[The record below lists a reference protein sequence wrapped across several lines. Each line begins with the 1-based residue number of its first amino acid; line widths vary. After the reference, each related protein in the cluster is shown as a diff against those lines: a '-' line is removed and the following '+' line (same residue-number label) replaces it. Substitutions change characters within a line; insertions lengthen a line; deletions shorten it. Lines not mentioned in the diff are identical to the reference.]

1 MIATSLQAIATSV
14 VQERSLDVVLQRI
27 VGELAAQPNVAL
39 TRIWLIGSDDD
50 QFEASTSGQ
59 AKVAHRVLKLAASAG
74 TPVSNAQGKDWSR
87 IDGAHRRVSLGQGKV
102 GCIAQTGKP
111 VLLEDTATD
120 QQWIVDQ
127 RWTHDEQIVSFA
139 GQPLLFRNEILGV
152 LALFSRERLTQVDF
166 DWLRAFAD
174 QAAVAIANARAFEE
188 IERLRSQLERENR
201 YLREEIR
208 EAHAFGE
215 IIGTSAAMHKLLEQ
229 VALVAPT
236 DASVLVQGESGT
248 GKELVA
254 RAIHERSQRAEHSL
268 VKVNC
273 AAIPR
278 ELFESEFFGHVKG
291 SFTGALKDRV
301 GRFQLANQGT
311 HFLDDLGEIPLELQG
326 KLLRVLQEGQLERVG
341 DDQTKRV
348 DVRVIAATNRHL
360 AAEVAAGR
368 FRQDLYYRL
377 SVFPIEVAP
386 LRERREDVAAL
397 TEHFLRQA
405 CRQMNRPTLALSPQ
419 HLDQLQRYDWP
430 GNVRELQNV
439 IQRAVIG
446 AQRNRWRLDDLL
458 VPRERLKTMATSA
471 AAGADESVLTKA
483 RLRELEAENLSA
495 ALERTNWKI
504 YGPRGAAE
512 LLAMKPT
519 TLASRLKR
527 LGISKPR

>member
-1 MIATSLQAIATSV
+1 MHAAALQAIATSV
-14 VQERSLDVVLQRI
+14 VQERSLEEVLRRI
-27 VGELAAQPNVAL
+27 VVELAAQPSVAL
-39 TRIWLIGSDDD
+39 TSIWLLGSDQRDD
-50 QFEASTSGQ
+50 DASSSAASNTE
-59 AKVAHRVLKLAASAG
+59 RPLLKLAASAG

-87 IDGAHRRVSLGQGKV
+87 LDGAHRRVSLGQGKV

-111 VLLEDTATD
+111 VLLEDTNTD

-139 GQPLLFRNEILGV
+139 GQALLFRNEILGV
-152 LALFSRERLTQVDF
+152 LALFSRERLTQSDF

-188 IERLRSQLERENR
+188 IERLRSQLESENR
-201 YLREEIR
+201 YLRDEIR
-208 EAHAFGE
+208 EVHAFGE
-215 IIGTSAAMHKLLEQ
+215 IIGTSAAMQKLLEQ

-236 DASVLVQGESGT
+236 DASVLIQGESGT

-254 RAIHERSQRAEHSL
+254 RAIHERSNRADHSL

-291 SFTGALKDRV
+291 SFTGALKDRI
-301 GRFQLANQGT
+301 GRFQLAHQGT
-311 HFLDDLGEIPLELQG
+311 LFLDEVGEIPLELQG

-348 DVRVIAATNRHL
+348 DVRVIAATNRQL

-386 LRERREDVAAL
+386 LRERREDLAAL
-397 TEHFLRQA
+397 AEHFLRQS
-405 CRQMNRPTLALSPQ
+405 CRQMNRPLLPLTPQ
-419 HLDQLQRYDWP
+419 HLDELERYGWP

-446 AQRNRWRLDDLL
+446 ARRDHWRVDDLL
-458 VPRERLKTMATSA
+458 VPRERLKTVARMTA
-471 AAGADESVLTKA
+471 AIAEESVLTKD
-483 RLRELEAENLSA
+483 RLRELEAENLYA

-527 LGISKPR
+527 LGINKPR